1 MISNNPLSA
10 PCNEVME
17 GRQTRGLISANVY
30 TFHIEIT
37 IHSILILINIPFV
50 VPIENSTSATIVHIS
65 IELVE
70 YLNDYWAQ
78 RLYGLS

>member
-1 MISNNPLSA
+1 M
-10 PCNEVME
+10 
-17 GRQTRGLISANVY
+17 SANIY

-37 IHSILILINIPFV
+37 IHTISILINIPFV
-50 VPIENSTSATIVHIS
+50 VPIENSTPVTIVHIS

-78 RLYGLS
+78 RLNGLS